1 MRKLLAVLLVLAV
14 LVAGGLFL
22 SHDASGGPADSAA
35 EPAAATPDVVEPS
48 SPEAKSISPL
58 VERSEYR
65 APERIGTA
73 RRDPRTRV
81 SGTIV
86 RLDGNL
92 RVPMANLEIV
102 VFDGEGPEVRARTNS
117 EGRFELRA
125 EPGSRKIGA
134 APPNAPA
141 WWDEIELPADGDVRY
156 DRELAANRKHC
167 VQVWR
172 REGEELVPV
181 GRARVRLAACEELDA
196 EQLLAPLF
204 SHSLGFETSN
214 DGRALV
220 LTDVEGPYLIEV
232 SAEGLVSQV
241 SHLDLSPF
249 ISSSRFDAEDGCLHV
264 SLRNE
269 GPPISGIVQSP
280 DGSPLAGAAVFLDI
294 RDSAGAGYVTRES
307 GNWTPSMLE
316 PAQPPMAWTDE
327 QGAFTLPGPGPE
339 VIDILSARVVVQPRR
354 PNLVH
359 HWSVD
364 LDTSERD
371 GSTVFV
377 RLPAA
382 RSITLHI
389 HGRDGKLARGLVS
402 ACDQDGMPHAPAGY
416 PAIWLGPQH
425 TGRLFS
431 APDGKVRLQHVG
443 GPLRVGISLHDE
455 QGNPT
460 VALPHTLDVVVP
472 TNGDADVRVELP

>member
-1 MRKLLAVLLVLAV
+1 MRKLFAALLVLAA

-22 SHDASGGPADSAA
+22 SRDASDTPADSSA
-35 EPAAATPDVVEPS
+35 EPAAAAPDVVEPS
-48 SPEAKSISPL
+48 SPAADSVSPL
-58 VERSEYR
+58 IDRSEYK
-65 APERIGTA
+65 APERVETA

-86 RLDGNL
+86 RVDGSL

-102 VFDGEGPEVRARTNS
+102 VFDGGGPEVRARTDAD
-117 EGRFELRA
+117 GRFELRA

-141 WWDEIELPADGDVRY
+141 WWDRIELPPDGEVRF
-156 DRELAANRKHC
+156 DRELAAYRKHC

-181 GRARVRLAACEELDA
+181 GRARVRLAACEELDV
-196 EQLLAPLF
+196 EQLVSPLF
-204 SHSLGFETSN
+204 SRSLGFETSN
-214 DGRALV
+214 DGRVQV

-241 SHLDLSPF
+241 SRLDLSPF
-249 ISSSRFDAEDGCLHV
+249 ISSSRFDPEDGCLHV
-264 SLRNE
+264 TLRNE
-269 GPPISGIVQSP
+269 GPPISGIVQAP

-294 RDSAGAGYVTRES
+294 RDSTGTGYVTREG

-327 QGAFTLPGPGPE
+327 EGAFTLPGPGPE

-364 LDTSERD
+364 IDTSERD
-371 GSTVFV
+371 GSTVLV
-377 RLPAA
+377 RLPAS
-382 RSITLHI
+382 RSVTLRLI
-389 HGRDGKLARGLVS
+389 GRDGKPVRGIAS
-402 ACDQDGMPHAPAGY
+402 ASDQDGMPHAPAGS
-416 PAIWLGPQH
+416 PALWLGPQH
-425 TGRLFS
+425 TDRLF
-431 APDGKVRLQHVG
+431 PTQDGKVRLQHVG
-443 GPLRVGISLHDE
+443 GPLRVGISLYDE
-455 QGNPT
+455 QGQPRWDAGA
-460 VALPHTLDVVVP
+460 VEVVVP
-472 TNGDADVRVELP
+472 TSGDAEVRVQLP